1 MNDERWNLIQNIIN
15 NKMIRYIS
23 LTPST
28 TVTTPL
34 HSKDHDDLSTP
45 LSKNTIKVAVS
56 VDPKSVVSADR
67 DNGDGKLFIFFAC
80 IACSQFLVTT
90 QEYN

>member
-1 MNDERWNLIQNIIN
+1 
-15 NKMIRYIS
+15 MIRFVS

-28 TVTTPL
+28 IVTTPL

-45 LSKNTIKVAVS
+45 LSKNTMKATVL

-67 DNGDGKLFIFFAC
+67 DNATRKLFIVSAY

-90 QEYN
+90 QEFNYNIRKKCHE

>member
-1 MNDERWNLIQNIIN
+1 
-15 NKMIRYIS
+15 MIRSVS

-28 TVTTPL
+28 IVTTPL

-45 LSKNTIKVAVS
+45 LSKNTIKVVVS
-56 VDPKSVVSADR
+56 VDPKSDVSADR
-67 DNGDGKLFIFFAC
+67 DNEAGKLFIVSAC

-90 QEYN
+90 QEYNYYISKELHE

>member
-1 MNDERWNLIQNIIN
+1 
-15 NKMIRYIS
+15 MIRFVS

-45 LSKNTIKVAVS
+45 LAKNTIKAVVS

-67 DNGDGKLFIFFAC
+67 DNGAGKLFIVSAC
-80 IACSQFLVTT
+80 IACSQFSVTT
-90 QEYN
+90 QEYNYYISKELHE